1 MLFAAGN
8 TVYIVFPVICFF
20 CPIAKE
26 KKYEKSRCVFM
37 NISYINLIEPEG
49 YPDFFLGHP
58 PLGFTVY
65 CGTDRLFCF
74 KTNFYLLTTLENDV
88 RAVVQKIPLFRY
100 WSGWLNWSAC
110 FIGTTITEYAPLPP
124 GISPSRLFDSL
135 SGQLAGKQTLTVLKD
150 LPIDSPLLNAQ
161 ENEYSQRLAQEGI
174 RRGFFE
180 LAGQALAYVPID
192 FSSLDDYLSR
202 LSHGRRKD
210 LRRKLKTAGSLSIDS
225 LPTGDPFFSRDTVL
239 DEFYAMYL
247 EVFQQSQ
254 IRFDLLSRDFFKA
267 ILNDEKLNGLVI
279 TYRHNGALAGYNI
292 CLLHNG
298 ALIDKYIG
306 FKYPLARQLNL
317 YFISWL
323 YNLELALKQG
333 CAFYVAGWTDPEVK
347 ASLGAK
353 FTFTR
358 HLVWIKNPLLRRLLY
373 PLRHL
378 FESDRKALESL

>member
-1 MLFAAGN
+1 M
-8 TVYIVFPVICFF
+8 T
-20 CPIAKE
+20 KE
-26 KKYEKSRCVFM
+26 KKYEYNDCFFM
-37 NISYINLIEPEG
+37 DISYVNLVEPDF
-49 YPDFFLGHP
+49 YPDLFLCYP
-58 PLGFTVY
+58 PYGFTAGY
-65 CGTDRLFCF
+65 EADSLFCF
-74 KTNFYLLTTLENDV
+74 TTRFDLLTTLETDIRAKV
-88 RAVVQKIPLFRY
+88 RKMPLFRY

-124 GISPSRLFDSL
+124 GIAPGRLFDSL
-135 SGQLAGKQTLTVLKD
+135 TDQLTGRQTLTIVKD
-150 LPIDSPLLNAQ
+150 LPLASPLLSAE
-161 ENEYSQRLAQEGI
+161 ENEYSQRLVDEGI

-180 LAGQALAYVPID
+180 LEGQALAYVPID

-202 LSHGRRKD
+202 LSAGRRKD
-210 LRRKLKTAGSLSIDS
+210 LRRKLKTAGSVSTDILH
-225 LPTGDPFFSRDTVL
+225 TGDPVFTRETVL

-247 EVFQQSQ
+247 AVFQQSQ
-254 IRFDLLSRDFFKA
+254 VHFDLLSRDFFKA
-267 ILNDEKLNGLVI
+267 MLTNKKLNGLVI
-279 TYRHNGALAGYNI
+279 TYRHQGILAGYNL
-292 CLLHNG
+292 CLVHNG

-333 CAFYVAGWTDPEVK
+333 CAFYIAGWTDPEVK

-358 HLVWIKNPLLRRLLY
+358 HLVWIKNPLLRRLLF

-378 FESDRKALESL
+378 FENDRKALESL